1 MTHVR
6 FFWGIEDMDLYSFG
20 RTLQI
25 SVGVV
30 TLATFWMAALAKKGG
45 VLHRRAG
52 AIYLISL
59 VAILATASLMF
70 VARLRVGDTSPAAF
84 IGILTV
90 FLGTSAWL
98 AWSSIRHKR
107 NVALLTGRVYKLLAS
122 LNLVAGVLMVGL
134 FFVARFPLILILS
147 SVGFVLGTT
156 MWRLALRGPRD
167 RRWWLEQHMNAAAV
181 NFAATH
187 DSFLSLA
194 VGSVIPVLREP
205 WPRALIAVSVLSLAL
220 VLRIWM
226 GRLYLRSHRSAGDT
240 SSQGGDYL
248 NEETT
253 TVRSRRSLPCSFL
266 RSECQPPSRAQ
277 DHPKPTTALGVP
289 ALS

>member
-1 MTHVR
+1 
-6 FFWGIEDMDLYSFG
+6 MDLYSFG
-20 RTLQI
+20 RTLHV

-30 TLATFWMAALAKKGG
+30 TLATFWIAALAKKGSA
-45 VLHRRAG
+45 LHRRAG

-59 VAILATASLMF
+59 IAILATSSLML
-70 VARLRVGDTSPAAF
+70 VARLRVGDASTAAF
-84 IGILTV
+84 ISILIV
-90 FLGTSAWL
+90 FIGTSAWL

-107 NVALLTGRVYKLLAS
+107 DVELLTGRVYKLLAS

-134 FFVARFPLILILS
+134 FFIARFPLILILS

-167 RRWWLEQHMNAAAV
+167 HRWWLEQHMNAAAV

-194 VGSVIPVLREP
+194 VGSVVPVLREP

-226 GRLYLRSHRSAGDT
+226 GRLYLGSRPGARNG
-240 SSQGGDYL
+240 SSQNGAYST
-248 NEETT
+248 EETSQ
-253 TVRSRRSLPCSFL
+253 RL
-266 RSECQPPSRAQ
+266 RSSARPDVLTSR
-277 DHPKPTTALGVP
+277 P
-289 ALS
+289 